1 MGVQDKTET
10 ATPKRRED
18 ARKKGNVARSME
30 LNSALVLVVSLLVLR
45 IAGPYMLQSMVG
57 ILRDTFSSLHT
68 RGVSPETI
76 FSLMTVY
83 GVKSLMICL
92 PIMLAAG
99 AIGFS
104 ANVLQ
109 VGLQAS
115 TTAMS
120 PDLNRMDPLKGMSKL
135 VSWRGA
141 VELVKSL
148 IKVTAVGYVVYAFMR
163 EQFPHLWTLCD
174 MSVLDSSSVIA
185 GLCWRM
191 IARACAVMVV
201 IAILDFIYQRYQYE
215 LGIRM
220 TKQEVKDEYK
230 LSEGDPEVKGRI
242 RQRQRQMARQR
253 MMRDVPRADVIVT
266 NPTHYAVAIMY
277 EPEKMSAP
285 TVVAKG
291 QRLVAERIKEIAE
304 AHGVPIVENP
314 PVAQMLY
321 KMVEIGRPIPE
332 ELYQGNRRQA
342 AIDHWATFTKMLHS
356 FTLSNAAAPAQ
367 PFHAR
372 GRR

>member
-18 ARKKGNVARSME
+18 ARKKGNVAKSME

-76 FSLMTVY
+76 FSLMTIY
-83 GVKSLMICL
+83 GVKSLVICL
-92 PIMLAAG
+92 PIMLSAG

-109 VGLQAS
+109 VGLRAS

-141 VELVKSL
+141 VELVKSIL
-148 IKVTAVGYVVYAFMR
+148 KVTAVGYVVYAFMR

-174 MSVLDSSSVIA
+174 MSVRDSSSVIA

-191 IARACAVMVV
+191 IARACVVMVV
-201 IAILDFIYQRYQYE
+201 IAVLDFIYQRYQYE
-215 LGIRM
+215 LGIKM

-277 EPEKMSAP
+277 EPEKMTAP

-291 QRLVAERIKEIAE
+291 QRLVAQRIREIAE

-321 KMVEIGRPIPE
+321 KMVEIGQTIPE
-332 ELYQGNRRQA
+332 ELYQAVAEILAFVYRMSEKAGRKFHRMA
-342 AIDHWATFTKMLHS
+342 A
-356 FTLSNAAAPAQ
+356 
-367 PFHAR
+367 
-372 GRR
+372 G